1 MLSDNKPPNFYRWS
15 KTSLMSMKERKKSWN
30 YGIYFYYR
38 KGEFV
43 FLLSAKGNFVIW
55 WNFYLNYYC
64 KWPIKRTRPLFK
76 NKSFWVGVF
85 SDWALNQTWALIKK
99 IKNNKKCQASKVS
112 IKMTKFFPKLI
123 SKTILFLLFKLAP
136 SFKWSLIRT
145 RALIRNFLPKTG
157 CLFGLDAQLSSG
169 RLKALHFLRAAICR
183 TKFIGIVNYYFVPLA
198 SFYTPQK
205 KSENLWHCDFLGGVE
220 RNQCHKM
227 G

>member
-1 MLSDNKPPNFYRWS
+1 MLSNNKPPNFYRWS

-30 YGIYFYYR
+30 YGIYFYCR

-43 FLLSAKGNFVIW
+43 FLLSAKVNFVIW

-76 NKSFWVGVF
+76 NKSFWVGVC

-112 IKMTKFFPKLI
+112 IKITKFFPKLI

-136 SFKWSLIRT
+136 SFNWSLIRN

-157 CLFGLDAQLSSG
+157 CLFGLDA
-169 RLKALHFLRAAICR
+169 
-183 TKFIGIVNYYFVPLA
+183 
-198 SFYTPQK
+198 
-205 KSENLWHCDFLGGVE
+205 
-220 RNQCHKM
+220 
-227 G
+227 